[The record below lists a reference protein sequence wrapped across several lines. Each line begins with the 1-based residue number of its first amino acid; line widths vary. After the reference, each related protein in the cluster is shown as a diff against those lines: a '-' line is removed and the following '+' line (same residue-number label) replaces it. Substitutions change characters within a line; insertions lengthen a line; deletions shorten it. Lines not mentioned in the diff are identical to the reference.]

1 MHPARFRIMSVGR
14 IPKILLSI
22 DHDTPMR
29 QPEICTVIRD
39 EEKKV
44 IWNVVAYRKLTEVEA
59 YRTVIHYLLNTKPRN
74 RPKPGMTVT
83 IVTVIGCAPGL

>member
-1 MHPARFRIMSVGR
+1 MNVGR
-14 IPKILLSI
+14 KAENLLSL

-29 QPEICTVIRD
+29 QPDICTVIRD
-39 EEKKV
+39 EDKQV

-83 IVTVIGCAPGL
+83 IVTVIGCEPGL